1 MFELD
6 DPRITKV
13 GKDLHELA
21 LTANWKSYEGTVFAN
36 GKTLNLSMETG
47 QTGIL
52 NLIAYNFTFII
63 HFWWIKKK
71 KYIALK
77 TSLVFTERLFLCI
90 LCILFTT
97 LS

>member
-21 LTANWKSYEGTVFAN
+21 LTANWKSYKGTVFAN

-47 QTGIL
+47 RTGIL
-52 NLIAYNFTFII
+52 NLIAYNFHYSFLVG
-63 HFWWIKKK
+63 KKK